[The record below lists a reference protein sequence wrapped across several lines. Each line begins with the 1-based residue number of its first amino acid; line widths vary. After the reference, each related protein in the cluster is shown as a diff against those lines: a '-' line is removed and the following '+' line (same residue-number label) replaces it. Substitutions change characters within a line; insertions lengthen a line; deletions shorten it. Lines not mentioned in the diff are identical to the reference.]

1 MIGACSLHH
10 RQLPPERR
18 CSGTKACLPVCMQEG
33 APNVV
38 SRIQKFRYWERE
50 SFVSSCCAHNVR
62 RVAAD
67 WNVDKAV
74 AASGRSNSQMC
85 EAGTR
90 CAKQEPDERSK
101 RKARRRI
108 GFRKSGRGSH
118 SDGRRPTPKRGIE
131 SKNAKDRRC

>member
-1 MIGACSLHH
+1 M
-10 RQLPPERR
+10 QPPPSAALARKTMFRNKGLSTCLYAGRR
-18 CSGTKACLPVCMQEG
+18 A
-33 APNVV
+33 NVV

-62 RVAAD
+62 GVAAD

-118 SDGRRPTPKRGIE
+118 SDG
-131 SKNAKDRRC
+131 